1 MKYNELKSG
10 TVITVEGRK
19 DNPNGWW
26 GARIDPFTE
35 GQKYQDLH
43 HKVLEKIVKEGNYEI
58 INGNLCIT
66 HIRIK

>member
-1 MKYNELKSG
+1 MKYNELKTG

-35 GQKYQDLH
+35 GQKYQNVNN
-43 HKVLEKIVKEGNYEI
+43 KVLEKIVKVGNYEI
-58 INGNLCIT
+58 IHSNVCNT
-66 HIRIK
+66 TIRIK